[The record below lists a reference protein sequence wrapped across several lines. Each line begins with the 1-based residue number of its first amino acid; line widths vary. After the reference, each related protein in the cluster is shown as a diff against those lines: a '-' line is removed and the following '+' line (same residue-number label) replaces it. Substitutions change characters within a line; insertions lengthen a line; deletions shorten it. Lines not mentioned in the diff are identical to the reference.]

1 VTESEL
7 SSGFL
12 GPSMPDF
19 EAFYRALNHGREP
32 FPWQARLARQVREDN
47 RWPIEVGVPTGLGK
61 TACLDIAVWWL
72 ASQAHCVP
80 SRRPAPTR
88 IWWVVNRRLLVD
100 STLKHANKLA
110 AALDDPL
117 SLELSSDAA
126 RDVAIVRDRLRS
138 LSASPSASA
147 LEVIR
152 LRGGVETRTP
162 TDPSQPAVILSTLPM
177 YGSRLLFRGYG
188 SSRMRRPIDAAM
200 AGTDSLVLLD
210 EAHLAPHLRTLCDA
224 LQECTRHRHD
234 VLPQSRSRPQLV
246 ALTAT
251 GGESAA
257 SRFDLDE
264 SDFDHP
270 IVKERMDAPKPM
282 ELRECEAKDVAR
294 KLAEAM
300 RDLLDGA
307 RAPAAGVVFAN
318 TPKTARQV
326 FSRLRRLLG
335 SGAEVMLLTGRA
347 RECEAEDIRSRVL
360 DPEHG
365 MASDRDHGVPRDRHL
380 VVVATQTLEVGADV
394 DAEYLV
400 TEACGVR
407 ALTQRFG
414 RLNRLGRH
422 NHARAV
428 YLHAPPPK
436 RQRGTPTHDPSEWPV
451 YGPEPAVVW
460 QRLQVRLG
468 EELEELDLGSRHIK
482 EVLGLP
488 DDECGRAPEVLYGLL
503 WEWIKTTT
511 PPPGEAPVEPFFS
524 GIARADRMVSVIWRA
539 HIPDVD
545 GDPTG
550 QRDSVGARLWPRA
563 KDREAVSV
571 PIWEFREALE
581 QNEEVHRIASDRV
594 TVERVGVDDLRPGDS
609 LVLPVDRG
617 LLDEFGWEPSSRAS
631 PVVDVSLPGNG
642 LPLDLV
648 AIKRLCGSVFSDK
661 LIQTA
666 QGVPYEDGVALE
678 PADQREAAERIVDAL
693 REASTPSGWR
703 QEEWTGF
710 VDSLNP
716 EAVSP
721 RGEVARFLVEA
732 KEKERSSDEL
742 DEMSLADD
750 VESLDRHGEDVEKRA
765 QTIANR
771 LGVRRDLVEV
781 VARAGRLHDIGKAD
795 ERFQRWLDPKGDH
808 PGVTLAKSDLPRHR
822 WNAARVAA
830 GWPHGGRH
838 EVLSAR
844 LVSKW
849 LDFDSEWGTGLLR
862 KLLLHLVIS
871 HHGHGRPLVGP
882 VRDEAPVPLADSIEG
897 HSLTT
902 SADLSD
908 VDWEQPARFWRLNSE
923 FGPWG
928 LALLESIVRRA
939 DHAVSRRNTT
949 SPTRRTR

>member
-1 VTESEL
+1 MTESL
-7 SSGFL
+7 QH
-12 GPSMPDF
+12 PMPDF
-19 EAFYRALNHGREP
+19 ETFYWALNGREP
-32 FPWQARLARQVREDN
+32 FPWQARLAREVRERN

-80 SRRPAPTR
+80 SRRSAPTR

-110 AALDDPL
+110 AALHDP
-117 SLELSSDAA
+117 SSVELSSNAA
-126 RDVAIVRDRLRS
+126 REVTAVGNRLRS

-152 LRGGVETRTP
+152 LRGGVETHTP

-188 SSRMRRPIDAAM
+188 SSRLRRPVDAAM

-224 LQECTRHRHD
+224 LHECTRHGHD

-251 GGESAA
+251 GGEPAA

-264 SDFDHP
+264 SDFNHP
-270 IVKERMDAPKPM
+270 IVRERVDALKPV

-300 RDLLDGA
+300 RDLLDGT
-307 RAPAAGVVFAN
+307 RRPAAGVVFAN
-318 TPKTARQV
+318 TPKTARQA
-326 FSRLRRLLG
+326 FSRLTKLLG

-347 RECEAEDIRSRVL
+347 REREAEDIRSRIL

-365 MASDRDHGVPRDRHL
+365 MASDRDHGLPRDRHL
-380 VVVATQTLEVGADV
+380 VVVATQTLEVGADI

-414 RLNRLGRH
+414 RLNRLGRYD
-422 NHARAV
+422 HARAV

-436 RQRGTPTHDPSEWPV
+436 RQSGTPTHDPSEWPV
-451 YGPEPAVVW
+451 YGPEPADVW
-460 QRLQVRLG
+460 RRLREAQPSG
-468 EELEELDLGSRHIK
+468 QSEELNLGSRHIK
-482 EVLGLP
+482 KVLGLP
-488 DDECGRAPEVLYGLL
+488 DDIHGRAPEILYGLL

-511 PPPGEAPVEPFFS
+511 PPPGEAPVESFFS

-571 PIWEFREALE
+571 PIWEFRDALE
-581 QNEEVHRIASDRV
+581 RDEEVHRIALDRV
-594 TVERVGVDDLRPGDS
+594 TVERVRADDLRPGDS

-631 PVVDVSLPGNG
+631 SVVDVSLSGNG
-642 LPLDLV
+642 LPLDPV
-648 AIKRLCGSVFSDK
+648 AIKRLCGGGVSGK

-666 QGVPYEDGVALE
+666 KGVSQDDGVDLD

-693 REASTPSGWR
+693 REAGTPAGWH

-716 EAVSP
+716 VAIAP
-721 RGEVARFLVEA
+721 RGEVARFRVEA
-732 KEKERSSDEL
+732 TEKDRSSDEL
-742 DEMSLADD
+742 DERSLAADIK
-750 VESLDRHGEDVEKRA
+750 SLNRHCQDVEKRA
-765 QTIANR
+765 QMIANR
-771 LGVRRDLVEV
+771 LGVCPELVEA

-795 ERFQRWLDPKGDH
+795 ERFQRWLDPNGDH
-808 PGVTLAKSDLPRHR
+808 PGVTLAKSNLPHHR

-830 GWPHGGRH
+830 GWPRGGRH

-844 LVSKW
+844 LVTQW
-849 LDFDSEWGTGLLR
+849 LDFDSDWGTGLLR
-862 KLLLHLVIS
+862 ELLLHLVVS

-902 SADLSD
+902 SADLSE

-939 DHAVSRRNTT
+939 DHAVSRRNTA
-949 SPTRRTR
+949 SSTRRTN

>member
-1 VTESEL
+1 MTESQL
-7 SSGFL
+7 
-12 GPSMPDF
+12 PMPDF
-19 EAFYRALNHGREP
+19 EAFYRAINKGREP

-72 ASQAHCVP
+72 ASQAHLDP
-80 SRRPAPTR
+80 TLRSAPTR
-88 IWWVVNRRLLVD
+88 IWWVVNRRMLVD
-100 STLKHANKLA
+100 STWEHADKLA
-110 AALDDPL
+110 AALDDL
-117 SLELSSDAA
+117 SSVELRSDAA
-126 RDVAIVRDRLRS
+126 GGDITAVGDRLRS
-138 LSASPSASA
+138 LSASSSACA

-152 LRGGVETRTP
+152 LRGGVESRTP

-224 LQECTRHRHD
+224 LQGCAPHGHD
-234 VLPQSRSRPQLV
+234 VLPQSRSEPQLV
-246 ALTAT
+246 SLTAT
-251 GGESAA
+251 GGEPVA

-264 SDFDHP
+264 NDFDNA
-270 IVKERMDAPKPM
+270 IVKKRLDAPKPV
-282 ELRECEAKDVAR
+282 ELRKCEAKDVPS

-300 RDLLDGA
+300 RDLLDRA

-326 FSRLRRLLG
+326 FGLLRKLLG
-335 SGAEVMLLTGRA
+335 RDAEVKLLTGRA
-347 RECEAEDIRSRVL
+347 REREAEDIRSRIL
-360 DPEHG
+360 HPEHG
-365 MASDRDHGVPRDRHL
+365 MASDREHGACRDRHL
-380 VVVATQTLEVGADV
+380 VVVATQTLEVGADI
-394 DAEYLV
+394 DAEYVV
-400 TEACGVR
+400 TETCGVR

-414 RLNRLGRH
+414 RMNRLGRH
-422 NHARAV
+422 DHARAV

-436 RQRGTPTHDPSEWPV
+436 QHRVTPTNNPAEWPV
-451 YGPEPAVVW
+451 YGPEPAIVW
-460 QRLQVRLG
+460 QRLQKRSG
-468 EELEELDLGSRHIK
+468 EESEELNLCSRHIK

-488 DDECGRAPEVLYGLL
+488 KDECGRAPEILYGLL

-511 PPPGEAPVEPFFS
+511 PPPGEAPVESFFS
-524 GIARADRMVSVIWRA
+524 GIARVDRMVSVIWRA
-539 HIPDVD
+539 HIPDGD

-550 QRDSVGARLWPRA
+550 QRDLAGARLWPRA

-581 QNEEVHRIASDRV
+581 QDEEIHRIAADRV
-594 TVERVGVDDLRPGDS
+594 TVERVGADDLRPGDS

-642 LPLDLV
+642 LPLDPV
-648 AIKRLCGSVFSDK
+648 AIKRMSGVALPDK
-661 LIQTA
+661 LIRTA
-666 QGVPYEDGVALE
+666 TGIPQEDGVDLD
-678 PADQREAAERIVDAL
+678 PAEQRQAVERIVDNL
-693 REASTPSGWR
+693 REANTPSGWR
-703 QEEWTGF
+703 QEEWTDF

-716 EAVSP
+716 VAVVP
-721 RGEVARFLVEA
+721 RGEVARLRVETT
-732 KEKERSSDEL
+732 EKERSSDEF
-742 DEMSLADD
+742 DERSLAAN
-750 VESLDRHGEDVEKRA
+750 VESLDRHSEDVEKHA

-771 LGVRRDLVEV
+771 LGMRRDLVEV

-795 ERFQRWLDPKGDH
+795 ERFQRWLDPRGDH
-808 PGVTLAKSDLPRHR
+808 TCAMLAKSGLPRHS

-830 GWPHGGRH
+830 GWPRGGRH

-844 LVSKW
+844 LVSQW

-862 KLLLHLVIS
+862 ELLLHLVIS

-882 VRDEAPVPLADSIEG
+882 VLDEAPAALACSIDG

-902 SADLSD
+902 SADLSE
-908 VDWEQPARFWRLNSE
+908 VDWEQPARFHRLNSE

-928 LALLESIVRRA
+928 LALLESIVCRA
-939 DHAVSRRNTT
+939 DHAVSGRNSTLSTKRTT
-949 SPTRRTR
+949 

>member
-1 VTESEL
+1 MIESSA

-12 GPSMPDF
+12 DPPF
-19 EAFYRALNHGREP
+19 EAFYRALNDREP
-32 FPWQARLARQVREDN
+32 FPWQARLARKVREDN

-72 ASQAHCVP
+72 ASQAHSVP
-80 SRRPAPTR
+80 SRRYAPTR

-100 STLKHANKLA
+100 STLKYASKLA
-110 AALDDPL
+110 AALDDP
-117 SLELSSDAA
+117 SSVELSSDAA
-126 RDVAIVRDRLRS
+126 RDIITAVGDRLRS
-138 LSASPSASA
+138 LSASSSARA

-152 LRGGVETRTP
+152 LRGGVETHTP

-188 SSRMRRPIDAAM
+188 SGRMRRPIDAAM

-224 LQECTRHRHD
+224 LQECAHHGHD

-251 GGESAA
+251 GGEPAA
-257 SRFDLDE
+257 SRFDLDKN
-264 SDFDHP
+264 DFDHA
-270 IVKERMDAPKPM
+270 IVKERVDAPKPV
-282 ELRECEAKDVAR
+282 ELRECEAKDVAG

-300 RDLLDGA
+300 RDLLDSA
-307 RAPAAGVVFAN
+307 TDPAAGIVFAN

-326 FSRLRRLLG
+326 FSRLKKLLG
-335 SGAEVMLLTGRA
+335 NGAEVMLLTGRA
-347 RECEAEDIRSRVL
+347 REREAENIRSRIL

-365 MASDRDHGVPRDRHL
+365 MASDRDHGVRRRRHL
-380 VVVATQTLEVGADV
+380 VVVATQTLEVGADI

-422 NHARAV
+422 DHARAV

-436 RQRGTPTHDPSEWPV
+436 RQRGTPTNDPSEWPV

-460 QRLQVRLG
+460 QRLQEWSG
-468 EELEELDLGSRHIK
+468 EESEGLDLGSRHIK

-488 DDECGRAPEVLYGLL
+488 KDECGRAPEILYGLL

-524 GIARADRMVSVIWRA
+524 GIARSDRMVSVIWRA
-539 HIPDVD
+539 HIPDGD

-550 QRDSVGARLWPRA
+550 QHDSVGARLWPRA

-581 QNEEVHRIASDRV
+581 QDEEVHRIASDRV
-594 TVERVGVDDLRPGDS
+594 TVERVGADDLRPGDS

-631 PVVDVSLPGNG
+631 PVVDVSLPRNG
-642 LPLDLV
+642 LPLDPV
-648 AIKRLCGSVFSDK
+648 AIKRLSGVALSDK
-661 LIQTA
+661 LIRTA
-666 QGVPYEDGVALE
+666 TGIPQEDGVDLD
-678 PADQREAAERIVDAL
+678 PAEQRQAIERIVDTL
-693 REASTPSGWR
+693 READTPSGWR
-703 QEEWTGF
+703 QEEWTDF

-716 EAVSP
+716 VAVVP
-721 RGEVARFLVEA
+721 RGEVARFRVETT
-732 KEKERSSDEL
+732 EKERSSDEF
-742 DEMSLADD
+742 DERSLAAN

-771 LGVRRDLVEV
+771 LGVRRDLVDV

-795 ERFQRWLDPKGDH
+795 ERFQRWLDPRGDH
-808 PGVTLAKSDLPRHR
+808 PGVTLAKSDLPRHS

-830 GWPHGGRH
+830 GWPRGGRH

-844 LVSKW
+844 LVRQR

-862 KLLLHLVIS
+862 ELLLHLVIS
-871 HHGHGRPLVGP
+871 HHGHGRPIVGP
-882 VRDEAPVPLADSIEG
+882 VRDEAPMPLADSIEG
-897 HSLTT
+897 HPLTT
-902 SADLSD
+902 SADLSH
-908 VDWEQPARFWRLNSE
+908 VDWDQPARFSRLNSE

-939 DHAVSRRNTT
+939 DHAVSGRNAT
-949 SPTRRTR
+949 SPTTRIT